1 MEYQVHCFHRTGG
14 VCQAGVDLTKFIV
27 LNVIYENIS
36 CAKLRFKE
44 GNRPIN
50 NQPGI
55 FFFLFIITLY
65 TNHYHTKCIEI

>member
-14 VCQAGVDLTKFIV
+14 VCQAGVELAKFIV

-50 NQPGI
+50 NQPG
-55 FFFLFIITLY
+55 FFFFFVYNYFIYKPLPHKMY
-65 TNHYHTKCIEI
+65 